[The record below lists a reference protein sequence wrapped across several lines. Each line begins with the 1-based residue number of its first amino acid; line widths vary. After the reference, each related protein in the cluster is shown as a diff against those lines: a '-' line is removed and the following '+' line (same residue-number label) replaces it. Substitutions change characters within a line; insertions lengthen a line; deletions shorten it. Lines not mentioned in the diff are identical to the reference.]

1 MSSSRAANPATD
13 PAASRPSVTFPHR
26 HLLGI
31 EGLSAPD
38 IALLLDHSDH
48 YVDLNRAVEK
58 KQSSLRGRTI
68 INLFFENSTRRS
80 EERRVG
86 QECVSTCRSR
96 WAPSL
101 YKKKHH
107 THTRH

>member
-68 INLFFENSTRRS
+68 INLFFENSTRTRRS
-80 EERRVG
+80 EEHTSELQYLMRISYAVF
-86 QECVSTCRSR
+86 C
-96 WAPSL
+96 L
-101 YKKKHH
+101 KKKNN
-107 THTRH
+107 TNKQT